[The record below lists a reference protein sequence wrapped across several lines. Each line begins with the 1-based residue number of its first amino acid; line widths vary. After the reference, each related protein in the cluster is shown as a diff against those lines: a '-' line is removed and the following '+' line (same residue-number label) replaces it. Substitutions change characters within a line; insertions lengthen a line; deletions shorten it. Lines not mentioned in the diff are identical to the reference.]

1 MKRSVI
7 NAFLLVLF
15 WFEFSFKTSK
25 SFTILRCP
33 CGHFFFFFLL
43 RAFIPMSY
51 FLLPR
56 EFLFCRKLSSFVMTS
71 YFSAASIFLLPWF
84 FFLFCYELFSFA
96 MTFSFLPW
104 EFFFRHEHFT
114 FAANFLLFASSIF
127 LLPQAF
133 FLCRALFYFAESFT
147 PFPWH
152 LWATVVS
159 TLST

>member
-33 CGHFFFFFLL
+33 CRHFFFFLL

-56 EFLFCRKLSSFVMTS
+56 EFLFCRKLSSFAMTS

-84 FFLFCYELFSFA
+84 FIFILLRAFFFPYDLFFFAVRIFLSPRAFYFCRELSTFCREYFSFA
-96 MTFSFLPW
+96 
-104 EFFFRHEHFT
+104 
-114 FAANFLLFASSIF
+114 AS
-127 LLPQAF
+127 F
-133 FLCRALFYFAESFT
+133 FLVPRAVLFCRELYSFS
-147 PFPWH
+147 
-152 LWATVVS
+152 V
-159 TLST
+159 TLVGHRSFHT